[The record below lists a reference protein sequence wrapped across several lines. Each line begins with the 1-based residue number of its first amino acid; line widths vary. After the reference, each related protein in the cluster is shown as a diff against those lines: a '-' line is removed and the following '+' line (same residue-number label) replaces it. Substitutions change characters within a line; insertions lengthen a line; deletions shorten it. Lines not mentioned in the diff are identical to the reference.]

1 MTKFRMNAATRDMVE
16 HLGIV
21 IDGVVIEPASIIVD
35 SSMPH
40 SMIQAEP
47 PRRMI
52 TSEVPMLQGIYGSD
66 LPKVDAINV
75 GGTEVIIGG
84 RVYRLKS
91 SEDDPDVRIAGIT
104 APFIA
109 ELRTGSGRT
118 IRVGKSGVER
128 IRQVVNH
135 EGHVLYHVVDG
146 EGDRQWLVYDGV
158 EAELTR
164 ELSGLRGAK
173 RRER

>member
-1 MTKFRMNAATRDMVE
+1 MGRTTDDPLEELRRVRRGE
-16 HLGIV
+16 HVLISGGDNTPSGEYTV
-21 IDGVVIEPASIIVD
+21 TDVQED
-35 SSMPH
+35 PH
-40 SMIQAEP
+40 S
-47 PRRMI
+47 
-52 TSEVPMLQGIYGSD
+52 
-66 LPKVDAINV
+66 
-75 GGTEVIIGG
+75 
-84 RVYRLKS
+84 
-91 SEDDPDVRIAGIT
+91 DVRIAGIT

-109 ELRTGSGRT
+109 ELRTGSGQT
-118 IRVGKSGVER
+118 IRVGAATPTRCRVER

-164 ELSGLRGAK
+164 ERSGFRGAK

>member
-1 MTKFRMNAATRDMVE
+1 MGRTTDDPLEELRRVRRGE
-16 HLGIV
+16 HVLISGGDNTPSGEYTV
-21 IDGVVIEPASIIVD
+21 TDVQED
-35 SSMPH
+35 PH
-40 SMIQAEP
+40 S
-47 PRRMI
+47 
-52 TSEVPMLQGIYGSD
+52 
-66 LPKVDAINV
+66 
-75 GGTEVIIGG
+75 
-84 RVYRLKS
+84 
-91 SEDDPDVRIAGIT
+91 DVRIAGIT

-135 EGHVLYHVVDG
+135 EGHVLYHVVESAG
-146 EGDRQWLVYDGV
+146 GVEWLVYDGV

-164 ELSGLRGAK
+164 ERSGFRGAK